1 MKINTTK
8 KLSFF
13 LGRCLPVVMLFFCA
27 GSLNAQDS
35 TATAEQPQ
43 PELKVVRYAKR
54 TFESVLLMDNQTVMV
69 PKKGSLEMIIQHRFG
84 IVNNGVKDMFGLF
97 APSNI
102 RLGLNYVPIKKLNVG
117 AGLTKERMQTDIN
130 AKYAILLQTENNHMP
145 ISVSVFGNMVI
156 DTRNKS
162 NFRYDAYRLSY
173 FSEIM
178 VARKITD
185 RISAQAA
192 ATFSWYNNVEGYVDS
207 KGDIQKK
214 MNNGHLAMS
223 FLGRYKFSDKS
234 SIVIDYDQPLTQ
246 HPTNNPHPNIAFGF
260 ETVTDSHAFHIF
272 AGNYYGIVP
281 QSSNFFNQNDYT
293 KGQFVIG
300 FNITRLWAF

>member
-272 AGNYYGIVP
+272 AGSYYG
-281 QSSNFFNQNDYT
+281 F
-293 KGQFVIG
+293 
-300 FNITRLWAF
+300 